1 MSGEAGGIG
10 VPPGHTAQAPTL
22 KRGLG
27 LGLLVLYGLGVT
39 VGAGIYVLVGAAA
52 VRAGV
57 HAPVAFLIAASVMAL
72 SAASFAEL
80 ATRMPVSAGEAAYVE
95 AGLRSKAMSLLV
107 GLLVVAAGV
116 ISAAAISQGAAGYI
130 GVLVPLHP
138 TALVAAVV
146 IVMGIVAA
154 RGITEAIALA
164 AVMTLIEVGGLLA
177 IVVAG
182 LWRDPSVLSDLTLT
196 FHGLGETA
204 PWHGILGASLL
215 AFFAFIGF
223 EGMVNVAEE
232 VKRPER
238 TLPLAIAITLV
249 VSALLYIV
257 VVWVIIRSVPASE
270 LATTTAPLSLAY
282 EHLTGASPVVVSLIA
297 IFATINGVIV
307 QMIMSSRVIYGL
319 SRQGM
324 LPAALGRIDQRTRTP
339 LLATA
344 LVVAIVLALAVAF
357 PIDRLADTTTRVM
370 LVVFAFVN
378 VSLVALK
385 MRSDTAPAPF
395 EVPTVVPVIA
405 ALSCLALLI
414 ADLLS

>member
-1 MSGEAGGIG
+1 MSGEAGEIG
-10 VPPGHTAQAPTL
+10 ARSAHLAEAPTL
-22 KRGLG
+22 RRGLG

-52 VRAGV
+52 ARAGV
-57 HAPVAFLIAASVMAL
+57 HAPVAFLIAAAVMAL

-95 AGLRSKAMSLLV
+95 AGLRSKVVSLLV
-107 GLLVVAAGV
+107 GLLVIAAGV

-130 GVLVPLHP
+130 GVLVPLPP
-138 TALVAAVV
+138 TALVAGVV
-146 IVMGIVAA
+146 IMMGIVAA
-154 RGITEAIALA
+154 WGITEAIALA

-177 IVVAG
+177 IVAAG
-182 LWRDPSVLSDLTLT
+182 LWRDPSVLSDLTLA
-196 FHGLGETA
+196 FHGLGTAA
-204 PWHGILGASLL
+204 PWHGILGASLV

-223 EGMVNVAEE
+223 EGIVNVAEE

-238 TLPLAIAITLV
+238 TLPLAIAVTLV
-249 VSALLYIV
+249 VSSLLYLA

-270 LATTTAPLSLAY
+270 LATATAPLSLAY
-282 EHLTGASPVVVSLIA
+282 EHLTGASPIVISLIA

-307 QMIMSSRVIYGL
+307 QMIMSSRVVYGL
-319 SRQGM
+319 SRRGM
-324 LPAALGRIDQRTRTP
+324 LPAALGRVDKRTHTP

-344 LVVAIVLALAVAF
+344 LVVVVVLGLAVAF
-357 PIDRLADTTTRVM
+357 PIDRLADATTRVM

-378 VSLVALK
+378 VSLLALK
-385 MRSDTAPAPF
+385 MRGDTPKAPF
-395 EVPTVVPVIA
+395 EVPAVVPAIA
-405 ALSCLALLI
+405 ALSCIALLI